1 MDIKSNVFIG
11 LTIMFIFIGLFPG
24 IIIEKCSAE
33 EQQADV
39 SFLGEPTYTL
49 KNKIIKNNQV
59 IGRAYSIDVTLY
71 NTGNKRSEE
80 LTVNITDEEGFS
92 LRKNHIYLNPDE
104 SKIISFNWTTMINR
118 DQKIIVNYFPT
129 DLDAIWNQYNSG
141 SKTLTIKIEDKD
153 GLPATNTPGFELL
166 LIITTVM
173 MYAFL
178 RKKKG

>member
-11 LTIMFIFIGLFPG
+11 LTIMFIFIGLFLG

-33 EQQADV
+33 EQQADI
-39 SFLGEPTYTL
+39 SFLGEPIYTL

-80 LTVNITDEEGFS
+80 LAVNITDEEGFS
-92 LRKNHIYLNPDE
+92 LRKNYIYLNPDE

-118 DQKIIVNYFPT
+118 DQKIIVNYFPM
-129 DLDAIWNQYNSG
+129 DLDTIWNQYNSG

-173 MYAFL
+173 MYAFF